1 MRQKR
6 PFTLLEIMIVI
17 FLIGLIGS
25 VIGYNMKGSMD
36 EGKAFKTQQAISQ
49 MENIFELQIAK
60 GADPEYVSLNVEHH
74 LIDSGIV
81 KSPKKLMKD
90 GWGKKFDF
98 IYDEATGVI
107 KIVSEKYN
115 EFMEKK
121 DTYNVDDEE

>member
-1 MRQKR
+1 
-6 PFTLLEIMIVI
+6 MIVI